1 MGIIVPL
8 VSASGCCCNGVYDNL
23 CALERG
29 SGRLQSLII
38 THSLPMECNGII
50 ICNSLV
56 PRTRLQES
64 RFFSSLILFVVLKTG
79 EDCFFCFSGGN
90 GLSLY
95 NLSSTTWR
103 QCFAPEQVLMFF
115 YFS

>member
-38 THSLPMECNGII
+38 THCLPMESNGII
-50 ICNSLV
+50 IC
-56 PRTRLQES
+56 
-64 RFFSSLILFVVLKTG
+64 K
-79 EDCFFCFSGGN
+79 
-90 GLSLY
+90 LSCPQ
-95 NLSSTTWR
+95 NK
-103 QCFAPEQVLMFF
+103 APGVQVLFIINSICCAKDGGRLFF
-115 YFS
+115 LF

>member
-1 MGIIVPL
+1 
-8 VSASGCCCNGVYDNL
+8 
-23 CALERG
+23 
-29 SGRLQSLII
+29 
-38 THSLPMECNGII
+38 
-50 ICNSLV
+50 
-56 PRTRLQES
+56 
-64 RFFSSLILFVVLKTG
+64 VLKTG